1 MQFNELLEQ
10 YSIKEISQ
18 RTRVAPENIEHLQG
32 GDWEMMRKV
41 QALGFISIIEREFGV
56 DLSEL
61 RQECLNYY
69 REHQQGLGGE
79 RYELHADN
87 RTLYANILPKI
98 LIALFVIVA
107 LVGSWYAFVQKNPDL
122 SSKVNQKKSN
132 QGFYDSVINV
142 AKNIVEDNNSNITKI
157 SETKELTPPKK
168 SKKSIAVTT
177 NDNSSKIKSNLLKE
191 GEKLKLEYA
200 KKPEEN
206 KKETQESKIL
216 SKEEN
221 KKIEKTLKITDIIP
235 ESTSISSSN
244 SKKTLS
250 KDDKKDTNSQES
262 DKTVNDK
269 IDNNIEVVSLL
280 PEVPSLSKKRDD
292 KQAKSAENSDN
303 KKATNGAAVV
313 ILTPRS
319 KVWIGFRELRSGKR
333 TAEVVQKDQA
343 ITFDTTKSDYILATG
358 HGVLTFT
365 NGDEKELL
373 KLHDGKKHFF
383 MIAKGGVRE
392 ISHEKFQKLNGSK
405 VW

>member
-61 RQECLNYY
+61 RKECLDYY

-79 RYELHADN
+79 RYELHTDSK
-87 RTLYANILPKI
+87 TLYANLLPKI

-107 LVGSWYAFVQKNPDL
+107 LVGSWYAFVQKNTDFNNKI
-122 SSKVNQKKSN
+122 SQKRSN

-142 AKNIVEDNNSNITKI
+142 AKDIVKDTNSSNTTQI
-157 SETKELTPPKK
+157 SIASELTPPNAPKENEK
-168 SKKSIAVTT
+168 SITLNDNKSISKKSNIEET
-177 NDNSSKIKSNLLKE
+177 K
-191 GEKLKLEYA
+191 KLKLEYA

-206 KKETQESKIL
+206 NSEKEKDSKISKEDKKE
-216 SKEEN
+216 
-221 KKIEKTLKITDIIP
+221 EKTLKISDIIP
-235 ESTSISSSN
+235 ATTINISK
-244 SKKTLS
+244 SKETIIEQT
-250 KDDKKDTNSQES
+250 KKEPKES
-262 DKTVNDK
+262 DKVVEDK
-269 IDNNIEVVSLL
+269 IDTNIEVVSLL
-280 PEVPSLSKKRDD
+280 PEVPSLSKSKDD
-292 KQAKSAENSDN
+292 KQAKTTENTQE
-303 KKATNGAAVV
+303 KKATNSAAVV

-358 HGVLTFT
+358 HGVLTFK
-365 NGDEKELL
+365 NGNDKELL

>member
-41 QALGFISIIEREFGV
+41 QALGFINIIEREFGV

-79 RYELHADN
+79 RYELHTDN
-87 RTLYANILPKI
+87 KTLYANILPKI

-122 SSKVNQKKSN
+122 NSKVNPKKSN

-142 AKNIVEDNNSNITKI
+142 AKDIVEDNNSNITNI
-157 SETKELTPPKK
+157 SDTKELTPPKK
-168 SKKSIAVTT
+168 REKYIAITT
-177 NDNSSKIKSNLLKE
+177 NDNRSIKSKSNLE
-191 GEKLKLEYA
+191 EDEKLKLEYA

-206 KKETQESKIL
+206 KKETQDSKIL

-235 ESTSISSSN
+235 ESTSISSS
-244 SKKTLS
+244 KKTLS
-250 KDDKKDTNSQES
+250 KDNKKDTNSQES

-280 PEVPSLSKKRDD
+280 PEVPSLSKNKDD
-292 KQAKSAENSDN
+292 KKAKTTENTQ

-358 HGVLTFT
+358 HGVLTFK
-365 NGDEKELL
+365 NGDDKELL